1 MAERTATS
9 EPRARGA
16 VDRAYRVLATG
27 FCFAFFGAGGLVLRF
42 LVFPFVD
49 LFVREPARRITVN
62 RRLIHHTWRFFVWL
76 MRTVGVI
83 SVEVRGLERLR
94 RPGLLVLPNHPT
106 LIDVVILVSLMP
118 DVACVVKSSLATN
131 PFTRGPVR
139 GAHYVC
145 NDAGMELITDSLEA
159 LASGSSLIIF
169 PEGTR
174 TRPGAPTQLLR
185 GAANVAVRARV
196 DVTPVVIRC
205 EPLMLGKG
213 QKWYEVPPRPGH
225 FTVEVQEDVAIGRFL
240 EGAVSEPLAAR
251 RLTQWLERFFQQE
264 ARRGGD

>member
-1 MAERTATS
+1 MAEHAS
-9 EPRARGA
+9 ALPRARGRL
-16 VDRAYRVLATG
+16 DSAYRVAATG
-27 FCFAFFGAGGLVLRF
+27 FCFAFFGTGGLVLRL
-42 LVFPFVD
+42 LVFPLVE
-49 LFVREPARRITVN
+49 LFIRDPARRTQVS
-62 RRLIHHTWRFFVWL
+62 RRVIHHTWRFFVWL
-76 MRTVGVI
+76 MRAVGVI
-83 SVEVRGLERLR
+83 TVEVRGLERLR

-118 DVACVVKSSLATN
+118 DVSCVVKSALLAN
-131 PFTRGPVR
+131 PFTRGPVSA
-139 GAHYVC
+139 AHYVC
-145 NDAGMELITDSLEA
+145 NDAGIALIDDSLEA
-159 LASGSSLIIF
+159 LRTGNSLIIF

-174 TRPGAPTQLLR
+174 SPQGEPIKLLR

-225 FTVEVQEDVAIGRFL
+225 FTIEVREDVAIEQFL
-240 EGAVSEPLAAR
+240 ESGASEPLAAR
-251 RLTQWLERFFQQE
+251 RLTQWLEQFFQQE

>member
-1 MAERTATS
+1 MTER
-9 EPRARGA
+9 PRAAPASRGRLEA
-16 VDRAYRVLATG
+16 AYRVAATG
-27 FCFAFFGAGGLVLRF
+27 FCFAFFGTGGLLLRL
-42 LVFPFVD
+42 LVFPLVS
-49 LFVREPARRITVN
+49 LFIRQPERRTLVS

-76 MRTVGVI
+76 MRAVGVI
-83 SVEVRGLERLR
+83 TVEVRGLERLQR
-94 RPGLLVLPNHPT
+94 RGLLVLPNHPT

-118 DVACVVKSSLATN
+118 DVSCVVKSSLLAN

-139 GAHYVC
+139 AARYVC
-145 NDAGMELITDSLEA
+145 NDAGMALIGDGLAA
-159 LASGSSLIIF
+159 LAEGNSLIIF

-174 TRPGAPTQLLR
+174 TPQGEAIKLLR

-213 QKWYEVPPRPGH
+213 QKWYDVPPRPGH
-225 FTVEVQEDVAIGRFL
+225 FTIEVREDVAIERFL
-240 EGAVSEPLAAR
+240 EGAASEPLAAR
-251 RLTQWLERFFQQE
+251 RLTQWLEHFFHQE